1 MQTLDDFVQLLD
13 GDLELFGY
21 EIRDLTER
29 YGEDYT
35 RDATFILVHLERFAA
50 HYGDTLL
57 GILRLYSDFTRQ
69 VVEDTRLFARSGRY
83 QNSSES
89 DIEHLVSDSTFQLH
103 YLYFLSLS
111 SALLRNR
118 YEVFRHYR
126 SIVRKHL
133 AGNNLCLEIGGG
145 NCIDAM
151 FLSDFGRVDVF
162 ERNKMS
168 LLWQKIL
175 RLENRVNLNIA
186 NYYFGDRAKYDFV
199 TMIEL
204 LEHVSDPARYLKG
217 AHTVL
222 KDEGS
227 AYLTFALRMP
237 QVDHLFLFDSI
248 EQCQGLLSDSGFSIV
263 EEYCTIN
270 THQPFD
276 DEARWT
282 LANDPKSAVTYCC
295 YVKKH
300 EACEIQRLID
310 AFNDGLNFN

>member
-1 MQTLDDFVQLLD
+1 MQTLDDLVKLH
-13 GDLELFGY
+13 GDLELFAY

-29 YGEDYT
+29 YGEVYT
-35 RDATFILVHLERFAA
+35 RDATFILINLEQFAA
-50 HYGDTLL
+50 HHGDTLL
-57 GILRLYSDFTRQ
+57 GILRLYYDFTRQ
-69 VVEDTRLFARSGRY
+69 VVEDSKLFARTGRY

-89 DIEHLVSDSTFQLH
+89 DIEHLVSDATFQLH
-103 YLYFLSLS
+103 YLYFLTLS

-126 SIVRKHL
+126 SMVRKHL
-133 AGNNLCLEIGGG
+133 GGDNLCLEIGGG
-145 NCIDAM
+145 NCIDAL

-162 ERNKMS
+162 ERNEMS

-175 RLENRVNLNIA
+175 GIENKVNLKIA
-186 NYYFGDRAKYDFV
+186 YYDFGDRAKYDFV

-204 LEHVSDPARYLKG
+204 LEHVSDPAQYLKG
-217 AHTVL
+217 AHRVL

-237 QVDHLFLFDSI
+237 QVDHLFLFESI

-263 EEYCTIN
+263 EDFCTIN
-270 THQPFD
+270 THQPFA
-276 DEARWT
+276 EETRWT

-300 EACEIQRLID
+300 EAREIQRLID
-310 AFNDGLNFN
+310 VFNDGLNFN

>member
-1 MQTLDDFVQLLD
+1 MQTLDEFVQLLD

-29 YGEDYT
+29 YGKDYT
-35 RDATFILVHLERFAA
+35 RDATFILTHLEQFAA

-69 VVEDTRLFARSGRY
+69 VVEDNKLFARTGHY
-83 QNSSES
+83 ENSSES
-89 DIEHLVSDSTFQLH
+89 DIEHLVSDPTFQLH
-103 YLYFLSLS
+103 YLYFLTLS

-126 SIVRKHL
+126 STVRKHL
-133 AGNNLCLEIGGG
+133 GGDNLCLEIGGG

-162 ERNKMS
+162 ERNEMS
-168 LLWQKIL
+168 VLWQKIL
-175 RLENRVNLNIA
+175 GLENKVNLNIA
-186 NYYFGDRAKYDFV
+186 NYDFEDRAKYDFV

-204 LEHVSDPARYLKG
+204 LEHVSEPPLYLKG
-217 AHTVL
+217 VHTVL
-222 KDEGS
+222 KHEGS

-263 EEYCTIN
+263 EDFCTIN
-270 THQPFD
+270 THQPFAE
-276 DEARWT
+276 EARWT
-282 LANDPKSAVTYCC
+282 LANDPRSAVTYCC
-295 YVKKH
+295 FVKKH
-300 EACEIQRLID
+300 EARENQRLID
-310 AFNDGLNFN
+310 DFNDGLDF

>member
-1 MQTLDDFVQLLD
+1 MQTLEEFVQLLD

-21 EIRDLTER
+21 EIKDLTER
-29 YGEDYT
+29 YGKDYT
-35 RDATFILVHLERFAA
+35 RNATFILTHLEQFAA

-69 VVEDTRLFARSGRY
+69 VVEDNKLFARTGHY
-83 QNSSES
+83 ENSSES
-89 DIEHLVSDSTFQLH
+89 DIEHLVSDPTFQLH
-103 YLYFLSLS
+103 YLYFLTLS

-126 SIVRKHL
+126 STVRKHL
-133 AGNNLCLEIGGG
+133 GGDNLCLEIGGG

-162 ERNKMS
+162 ERNEMS
-168 LLWQKIL
+168 VLWQKIL
-175 RLENRVNLNIA
+175 GLENKVNLNIA
-186 NYYFGDRAKYDFV
+186 NYDFEDRAKYDFV

-204 LEHVSDPARYLKG
+204 LEHVSEPSLYLKG
-217 AHTVL
+217 MHTVL
-222 KDEGS
+222 KHAGC

-263 EEYCTIN
+263 EDFCTIN
-270 THQPFD
+270 THQPFAE
-276 DEARWT
+276 EARWT
-282 LANDPKSAVTYCC
+282 LANDPRSAVTYCC
-295 YVKKH
+295 FVKKH
-300 EACEIQRLID
+300 EARENQRLID
-310 AFNDGLNFN
+310 DFNDGLDF